1 MATHPAT
8 HGQRAPG
15 SWLRF
20 LAAVVV
26 LLVVAV
32 GIPVGLVVACRA
44 GFGSSQPLPGIG
56 TWDEIHS
63 WVTTQRS
70 STELARVALR
80 VLISLCWLL
89 WAGLLLS
96 VLSSVLASRPGLE
109 RLHLPRLAM
118 FDGFGAW
125 IAAGLTALTSLAPN
139 VAHAQTAGTAVRTP
153 SVAIVA
159 PASAPSGSDVTRPAI
174 QPASRAGWETVQ
186 AAESIEMFAARTLG
200 SSERWPEVWELN
212 KDRTMD
218 DGATFTQPWKLHA
231 GWQLELPAAPVAP
244 LTALSTP
251 PGRGAGARYRAV
263 EEIVVVDDDN
273 LWNLSL
279 QRLRSVEAPD
289 EATAVAQLVNEVVA
303 LNP

>member
-44 GFGSSQPLPGIG
+44 GLGSSQPLPGIG
-56 TWDEIHS
+56 TWDEIHR

-96 VLSSVLASRPGLE
+96 LLSAVLASRPGVG
-109 RLHLPRLAM
+109 RLPRLTM

-125 IAAGLTALTSLAPN
+125 LVAGLTALTSLA
-139 VAHAQTAGTAVRTP
+139 
-153 SVAIVA
+153 
-159 PASAPSGSDVTRPAI
+159 
-174 QPASRAGWETVQ
+174 
-186 AAESIEMFAARTLG
+186 
-200 SSERWPEVWELN
+200 
-212 KDRTMD
+212 
-218 DGATFTQPWKLHA
+218 
-231 GWQLELPAAPVAP
+231 
-244 LTALSTP
+244 
-251 PGRGAGARYRAV
+251 
-263 EEIVVVDDDN
+263 
-273 LWNLSL
+273 
-279 QRLRSVEAPD
+279 
-289 EATAVAQLVNEVVA
+289 
-303 LNP
+303 